1 MKLTFYAPGLLFP
14 PEVLET
20 TVFDL
25 DAPQL
30 SRWLGLGIRRELPAD
45 WLLNEFGLDR
55 LPSAAARK
63 FGVTEGDPSCGTDAT
78 KCPVAGTASGEWLC
92 LDPVCWRV
100 AAQGVTLDDPA
111 RLALSEEENAAL
123 LAAVAPLFA
132 EWGVLSASAPGRWEL
147 QLQRPLKLE
156 TQPLAETIQQ
166 SVDPRLP
173 GGADG
178 PAWRR
183 LLLEAQTL
191 LHAHPVN
198 LAREQAGRPTVN
210 SLWPWGQGA
219 LPAKCLC
226 DYAEVW
232 SADAALAGLC
242 RLAGAVCHPLPAR
255 FNLPGGNLL
264 AQIDTLAAPA
274 RELDALAWRTALLSI
289 EQDWLE
295 PALAAL
301 KRGACS
307 SLELIGTPANDST
320 AVAWALKRSDLL
332 RFWRKPRPLSS
343 LK

>member
-1 MKLTFYAPGLLFP
+1 MKIAFYLPGLLLR
-14 PEVLET
+14 PEILEN
-20 TVFDL
+20 TVYDL
-25 DAPQL
+25 DATHL
-30 SRWLGLGIRRELPAD
+30 SRWLGLGARREMPATWLP
-45 WLLNEFGLDR
+45 NVFGLDR
-55 LPSAAARK
+55 LPTAAARK
-63 FGVTEGDPSCGTDAT
+63 LG
-78 KCPVAGTASGEWLC
+78 AGATASGEWIC

-111 RLALSEEENAAL
+111 RLALSEEESTAL

-132 EWGVLSASAPGRWEL
+132 EWGTLGTSAPGGWEL
-147 QLQRPLKLE
+147 QLQRPLALE
-156 TQPLAETIQQ
+156 TQPLAEAIQQ
-166 SVDPRLP
+166 PIDPRLP

-183 LLLEAQTL
+183 LLLEIQTL

-198 LAREQAGRPTVN
+198 LAREEAGRPTVN

-219 LPAKCLC
+219 LPAQCTC
-226 DYAEVW
+226 NYAELW
-232 SADAALAGLC
+232 SADAALVGLC

-255 FNLPGGNLL
+255 FSVPSGNLL
-264 AQIDTLAAPA
+264 AQIDRLAAPA

-307 SLELIGTPANDST
+307 SLELIGTPASDPT
-320 AVAWALKRSDLL
+320 AVTWTLKRSDLL
-332 RFWRKPRPLSS
+332 RFWRKPRPLTS